1 MMMTDGETVLWE
13 QLEAKNSNS
22 ICRRAGARYD
32 PKSGIYILTCFDEII
47 QIKPK
52 EKRVEAVTDRGA
64 GSAGSDIIVPDIVGP
79 DIVDPDIVGLLLSD
93 QRDQFVPALLAYL
106 VYAEGNAVTGELIA
120 PRDLSGGQIYRQ
132 GAHQLPLDRLASK
145 YRHDEK
151 QLLERVRKLGG
162 HVLDYG
168 DYSFRLF
175 PFPKLPVTLV
185 LWKEDEE
192 FPSRADF
199 FFDTSCRGQFP
210 PDVLWGIASFCV
222 ELLLI

>member
-1 MMMTDGETVLWE
+1 MMSDGETVLWE
-13 QLEAKNSNS
+13 QLEAKNSSS
-22 ICRRAGARYD
+22 ICSRAGARYD
-32 PKSGIYILTCFDEII
+32 PKSGIYILTCFGETI
-47 QIKPK
+47 QVEPK
-52 EKRVEAVTDRGA
+52 QKRVEVVTGRGT
-64 GSAGSDIIVPDIVGP
+64 DIVGM
-79 DIVDPDIVGLLLSD
+79 LLSVH
-93 QRDQFVPALLAYL
+93 RDQFIPALLAYL
-106 VYAEGNAVTGELIA
+106 VYAEGNAVTGELVA

-132 GAHQLPLDRLASK
+132 GAHQLPLGRLAEN
-145 YRHDEK
+145 YRHNEK
-151 QLLERVRKLGG
+151 QFSDQVSTLGG

-192 FPSRADF
+192 FPSRADL

-222 ELLLI
+222 ELLLIK

>member
-1 MMMTDGETVLWE
+1 MMTDGETVLWE

-22 ICRRAGARYD
+22 ICSRAGARYD
-32 PKSGIYILTCFDEII
+32 PKSGIYILTCFGETV
-47 QIKPK
+47 QVEPK
-52 EKRVEAVTDRGA
+52 QKRIEAVTGCGTD
-64 GSAGSDIIVPDIVGP
+64 SAGSDIICPDIIG
-79 DIVDPDIVGLLLSD
+79 PDIVGLLLSV
-93 QRDQFVPALLAYL
+93 QRDQFIPALLAYL
-106 VYAEGNAVTGELIA
+106 VYAEGNAVTGELVA

-132 GAHQLPLDRLASK
+132 GAHQLPLGRLAEN
-145 YRHDEK
+145 YQHNEK
-151 QLLERVRKLGG
+151 QFSDQVSKLGG

-175 PFPKLPVTLV
+175 PFPKLPVTIV

-199 FFDTSCRGQFP
+199 LFDTSCRGQFP

-222 ELLLI
+222 ELLLIK